1 MLPQQPSEDFK
12 PHSKRFLLFL
22 LLSCFVLFL
31 VFFWKVYQ
39 DEIKNVMED
48 QFLNVSG
55 VSKSE
60 FSTKVNLNRSV
71 EVFLFD
77 SLT

>member
-12 PHSKRFLLFL
+12 PHSNRFVLFL
-22 LLSCFVLFL
+22 LLLCFVLFL
-31 VFFWKVYQ
+31 FFFCKVYH

-48 QFLNVSG
+48 YLLNVSG